1 MAEASESAFGEEAAL
16 FKDPTEPKK
25 NYRSLPE
32 WLDGA
37 WRVLDRFPHLE
48 GALGSFYE
56 SIQLNFHHP
65 WFALGNWSGPL
76 IDCLCSNPAALDPD
90 ADAAARR
97 TGVVTA
103 SALRSGCSGLQERR
117 RWNVVCLGDA
127 RSGAPLPPVS
137 LGGERTPLITS
148 PGGPCP
154 RRSSALDER
163 KRPRRPPARRTGV
176 AGGCPRRSP
185 PRLPP
190 PCARSGA
197 GRS

>member
-1 MAEASESAFGEEAAL
+1 MSEASESAFGEEAAL

-65 WFALGNWSGPL
+65 SFALGNWSGPL
-76 IDCLCSNPAALDPD
+76 VDCLCSNPAALDPD

-117 RWNVVCLGDA
+117 RWNVVCLGCA
-127 RSGAPLPPVS
+127 TGAPLPPVS

-176 AGGCPRRSP
+176 AGGSPRRSP